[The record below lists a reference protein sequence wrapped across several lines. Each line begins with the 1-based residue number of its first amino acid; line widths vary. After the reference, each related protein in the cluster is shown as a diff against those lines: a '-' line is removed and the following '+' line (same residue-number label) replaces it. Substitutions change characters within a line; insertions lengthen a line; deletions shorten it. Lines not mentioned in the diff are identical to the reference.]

1 MGTKWKLNPEDVGGG
16 SSSGSGSRR
25 GRYGRMYTV
34 RCSYRR
40 TMTHI
45 PTGIE
50 VTGEIPTGNYTKKQ
64 MRQLRQELEQ
74 KLFLELEAKVA
85 KHLRIP
91 GR

>member
-1 MGTKWKLNPEDVGGG
+1 MP
-16 SSSGSGSRR
+16 
-25 GRYGRMYTV
+25 
-34 RCSYRR
+34 
-40 TMTHI
+40 
-45 PTGIE
+45 
-50 VTGEIPTGNYTKKQ
+50 KKQ

>member
-1 MGTKWKLNPEDVGGG
+1 
-16 SSSGSGSRR
+16 
-25 GRYGRMYTV
+25 
-34 RCSYRR
+34 
-40 TMTHI
+40 MTHI